1 MAKYNLLTNLKHL
14 FGLETSKYFVL
25 NETQYIAVFKNADS
39 EFDNYFLN
47 FVRKYLFR
55 ANLVRKL
62 ESALS

>member
-47 FVRKYLFR
+47 FVRKYLFQ
-55 ANLVRKL
+55 ANLVHKL